1 MTHSHQNRIWCER
14 AEPRSTER
22 HTPEVWA
29 RKAPLHV
36 RAAAPPARTELVFE
50 LLEVAIHTILYAR
63 DVYPRALFEERRAFG
78 VRAAMSR
85 HPDLNE
91 YIADV
96 LRSAKPL
103 MDAGAMTKLVVVI
116 AGADD
121 APAEPVFDLARAA
134 RRRRRRGRRRARAGA
149 RARAWSVDD
158 AAPRGGGSLLLK
170 LATWR
175 ARAAARRALPPVVYT
190 DTPRRRRGRGA
201 QARARAWAASAA
213 PTAASASSTRARS
226 RASSRSARARPRRA

>member
-1 MTHSHQNRIWCER
+1 MRCR
-14 AEPRSTER
+14 AVLRKFGREEAMFEP
-22 HTPEVWA
+22 P
-29 RKAPLHV
+29 P
-36 RAAAPPARTELVFE
+36 PPARMELVFE

-121 APAEPVFDLARAA
+121 APAERWVFDL
-134 RRRRRRGRRRARAGA
+134 
-149 RARAWSVDD
+149 
-158 AAPRGGGSLLLK
+158 
-170 LATWR
+170 
-175 ARAAARRALPPVVYT
+175 
-190 DTPRRRRGRGA
+190 
-201 QARARAWAASAA
+201 
-213 PTAASASSTRARS
+213 
-226 RASSRSARARPRRA
+226 